1 MVVRQ
6 GMVLAIIQL
15 ALGLRTVIPHLI
27 QANAIAGTSMC
38 SFVANCE
45 RSETFVTC
53 ASFFKCFYLLKY
65 AY

>member
-15 ALGLRTVIPHLI
+15 ALGLRTVLLHLI

-45 RSETFVTC
+45 RSETHVKGLKLCTEHVQRFV
-53 ASFFKCFYLLKY
+53 
-65 AY
+65 